1 MNQYEINT
9 SGKSKSISNVGPGIS
24 KASWKNVDS
33 SNPEYSY
40 AYCEPIIKKINQ
52 APQTTITT
60 TTTTQ
65 GKVSNI
71 PTSISNIELCKTHKP
86 PGNSLRAL
94 LTKSFRK
101 SSVSHP
107 NERHT
112 FTTNYGKKE
121 NIYED
126 VDRVLGTKPKQSF
139 SSESVGKIPLD
150 EELKFVELQHNR
162 VMNELNLSI
171 EELLMPSQSESDQL
185 DLNMLGYNQ
194 MEECCKQV
202 DDQQLKFEMIRRPN
216 KPLFATQIQFNPSF
230 DIDSGIS
237 GSSSSAAS
245 YAGSV
250 RYRSNFSN
258 QSTSRNTTI
267 YETPGTGEAFH
278 HNVVD
283 QNLSPFHLISDEQ
296 ANPEGIL
303 PYTEQCSSY
312 CCHAIEEPS
321 THISTNANQ
330 SERRI
335 ETISEKVI
343 LWNKMARIKD
353 TSNSTKCSSSSSSS
367 SSNKHPQNFSHG
379 PT

>member
-9 SGKSKSISNVGPGIS
+9 SGKSKSVCNVGSSLS
-24 KASWKNVDS
+24 KASWQNADS

-52 APQTTITT
+52 APPSTT
-60 TTTTQ
+60 TQQATQ

-107 NERHT
+107 DERHT
-112 FTTNYGKKE
+112 FTTHYGKKE

-139 SSESVGKIPLD
+139 SSESVGKLPLD

-171 EELLMPSQSESDQL
+171 EELLMPSQSESDHL
-185 DLNMLGYNQ
+185 DSQMLSYSQ
-194 MEECCKQV
+194 MTSDECCSQI
-202 DDQQLKFEMIRRPN
+202 DDKKFEMLRRPEQ
-216 KPLFATQIQFNPSF
+216 PLFATQIQFNPSF

-250 RYRSNFSN
+250 RYRCHYPS

-267 YETPGTGEAFH
+267 YETPGH
-278 HNVVD
+278 D
-283 QNLSPFHLISDEQ
+283 QSLSPFLLIASDD
-296 ANPEGIL
+296 ATNPEAIL
-303 PYTEQCSSY
+303 PYKEPCSSY
-312 CCHAIEEPS
+312 CCHAMVDEPI
-321 THISTNANQ
+321 HNSTNASK

-343 LWNKMARIKD
+343 LWNKMARMKET
-353 TSNSTKCSSSSSSS
+353 TSNSTKCS
-367 SSNKHPQNFSHG
+367 NKHPQCPPNG